1 MASTKSLTGSEVWVS
16 SSPELLSPNPG
27 QDFMQFVKPNVFLS
41 LVPFLKTPHVWMKM
55 AAKVEFHSGLDEV
68 REHLHSLDPLF
79 FLPLVRD
86 MKRNHSA

>member
-1 MASTKSLTGSEVWVS
+1 
-16 SSPELLSPNPG
+16 
-27 QDFMQFVKPNVFLS
+27 MQFVKPNVFLS